1 MKRLI
6 SLSCL
11 ALLGI
16 GLVLSVVQKVRAA
29 SPTYTTIDYPGAL
42 DTLATGI
49 NRVGAIVG
57 DFRFTENGRILG
69 FLLSGGTFTQIECPS
84 AQFTRPTGINDNG
97 DIVGYC
103 ETSDSK
109 FHGFLLSG
117 GVLTL
122 IDFPGAV
129 ETSVRG
135 NDNAGDMVGAYCA
148 AQNTSKCLSAGN
160 THGFLLRGGAFT
172 TIDFPGAVYTEAWRI
187 NDLGEMLGR
196 YLKPDG
202 TFHLFLV
209 SNGTFSSIPDPPGA
223 IETAFSITFLGG
235 LNRYADIVSD
245 YCNLAPCP
253 AGTRS
258 EFFKFAGSTH
268 GFLLS
273 GGVYTTIDFPGALNT
288 DAFGI
293 NDIGEIV
300 GVFFGQDGNEHGFLR
315 TP

>member
-1 MKRLI
+1 MKRMFTLF
-6 SLSCL
+6 CL
-11 ALLGI
+11 AVLAI
-16 GLVLSVVQKVRAA
+16 GLVLSVVRKVRAA

-42 DTLATGI
+42 DTITTGI

-69 FLLSGGTFTQIECPS
+69 FLFSGGTFTQIECPS
-84 AQFTRPTGINDNG
+84 AQLTRPTGISDNG
-97 DIVGYC
+97 NVVGFC
-103 ETSDSK
+103 ESSDSK
-109 FHGFLLSG
+109 SHGFLLSG

-148 AQNTSKCLSAGN
+148 AQTTSKCLSAGN
-160 THGFLLRGGAFT
+160 THGFLMRGGAFT
-172 TIDFPGAVYTEAWRI
+172 TIDFPGAVFTEAWRI
-187 NDLGEMLGR
+187 NELGEILGR
-196 YLKPDG
+196 YLNPEGK
-202 TFHLFLV
+202 FHLFLL
-209 SNGTFSSIPDPPGA
+209 SNGTFTSVPDPPGA
-223 IETAFSITFLGG
+223 IETAFGITFLGG
-235 LNRYADIVSD
+235 LNRNGDIASD
-245 YCNLAPCP
+245 YCDLAPCP
-253 AGTRS
+253 AS
-258 EFFKFAGSTH
+258 PSDFFKFAGSTH

-273 GGVYTTIDFPGALNT
+273 GGVYTTIDFPGAVNT
-288 DAFGI
+288 GAFGI